1 MRITPVPNVYP
12 AQPQPNPKT
21 TYKLFNSEGGE
32 VKIGDV
38 VRFNNRPCYV
48 ERIAELVT
56 IVAMDERKYTFNVQP
71 HQINCVLQKGVPNE

>member
-21 TYKLFNSEGGE
+21 TYKLFSSEGGE

-38 VRFNNRPCYV
+38 VRFNSRPCYV

-56 IVAMDERKYTFNVQP
+56 IVSMDERKYTFNVQP